1 MPRRAGD
8 GAGQRGKS
16 EFVEIEKEN
25 YHMRI
30 ETERL
35 VIRDL
40 ERKDQEQLYKIVWQK
55 NVVRFMRDWSENSPS
70 PESFDGYVD

>member
-1 MPRRAGD
+1 
-8 GAGQRGKS
+8 
-16 EFVEIEKEN
+16 
-25 YHMRI
+25 MRI

-70 PESFDGYVD
+70 PESFDWCMEVSDLDYNYLSKI